1 MEQPIDVM
9 DLLAPLKIKL
19 KSCRKLD
26 SISLLAE
33 SYIYK
38 SGPKSG
44 SPYRCYGTTNNF
56 EEYAEMTGLI
66 FSQQSPIF
74 TSQA

>member
-1 MEQPIDVM
+1 MEQLIDVM
-9 DLLAPLKIKL
+9 DLLASLKIKL

-38 SGPKSG
+38 LGLRNG
-44 SPYRCYGTTNNF
+44 ATYRCNGTTNNF
-56 EEYAEMTGLI
+56 ED
-66 FSQQSPIF
+66 
-74 TSQA
+74 